1 MDKEAAVDPARPAPD
16 DRNALVLKL
25 SEHALAYLHSATLRA
40 AARLGVADHLADGPR
55 TPDQLAALTGA
66 DAGHLRRALRLLATR
81 DVFRE
86 DETGAF
92 ALTPLAELLRSDV
105 PRSMR
110 EAVSMLSDDTF
121 WRPAGRLEETVRAG
135 RTVFDDIFG
144 ASFFDYLASSEELGA
159 AFDTGMA
166 ALSDGENSAIAAAC
180 PLPATGVVADVGGGR
195 GGLLR
200 EVLLRGRKLTGVLYD
215 RAAVVRGHAL
225 EGPELAGRW
234 RVESGDF
241 FTSAPAADVYLVKR
255 VLHDWDDEDCLRILR
270 ACRAAM
276 TEDSRLLV
284 IDAVLPR
291 DNAPHHG
298 KSLDVLM
305 MTSLPGRERGAD
317 DFRRLLTEAGLTMIR
332 IHPTAS
338 SLSVVEAAVA
348 AAKAD

>member
-1 MDKEAAVDPARPAPD
+1 MDSARPAPD
-16 DRNALVLKL
+16 DPNALVRQL
-25 SEHALAYLHSATLRA
+25 SEHALAYLHSATLRT

-92 ALTPLAELLRSDV
+92 ALTPLAELLRSDA

-110 EAVSMLSDDTF
+110 EAVSMLSDETF

-144 ASFFDYLASSEELGA
+144 APFFDYLAGTDELGA

-180 PLPATGVVADVGGGR
+180 PLPDTGVVADVGGGR

-215 RAAVVRGHAL
+215 QAAVVRGHAL

-234 RVESGDF
+234 RVDSGDF
-241 FTSAPAADVYLVKR
+241 FTSVPPAADVYLVKR
-255 VLHDWDDEDCLRILR
+255 VLHDWHDDDCLRVLR

-298 KSLDVLM
+298 KTLDVLM
-305 MTSLPGRERGAD
+305 MASLPGRERGAD

-348 AAKAD
+348 AAEAS